1 MKNKLPQ
8 PDKTALRQFG
18 LILALI
24 LGVLFGAVPLWW
36 LNKPPS
42 MPVMIAVAVLL
53 LWSLLLPRTLKPL
66 YKLWMALG
74 EVLGWINT
82 RIILG
87 ILFLGLFFPISLLLK
102 LLGKDPMRRL
112 GDDKLTTY
120 RIPSHSQTREHFERP
135 Y

>member
-1 MKNKLPQ
+1 MSKPQQ

-24 LGVLFGAVPLWW
+24 LAVLSGAVPLWW
-36 LNKPPS
+36 LHKPPLL
-42 MPVMIAVAVLL
+42 PVMIAVAILL
-53 LWSLLLPRTLKPL
+53 LWSLLLPATLKPL

-87 ILFLGLFFPISLLLK
+87 IVFLGLFFPISLLLK

-112 GDDKLTTY
+112 GNDKLTTY
-120 RIPSHSQTREHFERP
+120 RIPSHQQSREHFERP